1 MNRWQHPSVL
11 RTVLVAT
18 TLLGGLA
25 IADGPQPRRILI
37 IAGTPDGHPPGTH
50 EYAKSAELVR
60 DAVANDAAASGDSVA
75 VETATGGWPMDPAAI
90 ERADT
95 IALFTSGSDRR
106 EQDHPLLVGDHMD
119 QIAKAMARGCGLVT
133 FHYSTFAP
141 NRIGPRIL
149 EWTGGYFDYESGP
162 GPRNWYSRINTWEAR
177 LEPATPDHPICRGIE
192 PFTIKEEIYW
202 RIRFR
207 DDDTRLVPI
216 LKTVA
221 PGDKEPQT
229 VAWAVERAD
238 GGRGFGFT
246 GGHFFA
252 HWQNEPFRRLM
263 VNAILWTAK
272 AEVRDASHHE
282 AFESTGR

>member
-11 RTVLVAT
+11 RTVLVAA
-18 TLLGGLA
+18 TLLGGPA

-50 EYAKSAELVR
+50 EYAKSAEFVR
-60 DAVANDAAASGDSVA
+60 DAVANNAAASVDSVV
-75 VETATGGWPMDPAAI
+75 VETAMGGWPMDPAAI

-162 GPRNWYSRINTWEAR
+162 GR
-177 LEPATPDHPICRGIE
+177 
-192 PFTIKEEIYW
+192 
-202 RIRFR
+202 
-207 DDDTRLVPI
+207 
-216 LKTVA
+216 
-221 PGDKEPQT
+221 
-229 VAWAVERAD
+229 
-238 GGRGFGFT
+238 
-246 GGHFFA
+246 
-252 HWQNEPFRRLM
+252 
-263 VNAILWTAK
+263 
-272 AEVRDASHHE
+272 
-282 AFESTGR
+282 

>member
-1 MNRWQHPSVL
+1 MNRWQQPSVL

-162 GPRNWYSRINTWEAR
+162 GR
-177 LEPATPDHPICRGIE
+177 
-192 PFTIKEEIYW
+192 
-202 RIRFR
+202 
-207 DDDTRLVPI
+207 
-216 LKTVA
+216 
-221 PGDKEPQT
+221 
-229 VAWAVERAD
+229 
-238 GGRGFGFT
+238 
-246 GGHFFA
+246 
-252 HWQNEPFRRLM
+252 
-263 VNAILWTAK
+263 
-272 AEVRDASHHE
+272 
-282 AFESTGR
+282 

>member
-1 MNRWQHPSVL
+1 MNRWQQPSVL

-25 IADGPQPRRILI
+25 IADEPQPQRILI

-141 NRIGPRIL
+141 HRIGPRIL

-207 DDDTRLVPI
+207 DDDPRLVPI

-221 PGDKEPQT
+221 PGEQEPQT
-229 VAWAVERAD
+229 
-238 GGRGFGFT
+238 
-246 GGHFFA
+246 
-252 HWQNEPFRRLM
+252 
-263 VNAILWTAK
+263 
-272 AEVRDASHHE
+272 
-282 AFESTGR
+282 

>member
-1 MNRWQHPSVL
+1 MNRWQQPSVL
-11 RTVLVAT
+11 RTVLVAA
-18 TLLGGLA
+18 TLLGGPA

-50 EYAKSAELVR
+50 EY
-60 DAVANDAAASGDSVA
+60 
-75 VETATGGWPMDPAAI
+75 
-90 ERADT
+90 
-95 IALFTSGSDRR
+95 
-106 EQDHPLLVGDHMD
+106 
-119 QIAKAMARGCGLVT
+119 
-133 FHYSTFAP
+133 
-141 NRIGPRIL
+141 
-149 EWTGGYFDYESGP
+149 
-162 GPRNWYSRINTWEAR
+162 AR

-246 GGHFFA
+246 GGHFFG
-252 HWQNEPFRRLM
+252 HWENEPFRRLM

-272 AEVRDASHHE
+272 AEVRDAGQHE

>member
-1 MNRWQHPSVL
+1 MNTKSPPHIFW
-11 RTVLVAT
+11 
-18 TLLGGLA
+18 TLLAAATVFGGLA
-25 IADGPQPRRILI
+25 IADDVMPRHILI
-37 IAGTPDGHPPGTH
+37 VAGDPDGHPPGTH

-60 DAVANDAAASGDSVA
+60 DALANHAAASGDSVV

-207 DDDTRLVPI
+207 DGDTRLVPI

-221 PGDKEPQT
+221 PGDEEPQT

-252 HWQNEPFRRLM
+252 HWENESFRRLM

-272 AEVRDASHHE
+272 ADVPE
-282 AFESTGR
+282 AGSTPSGR

>member
-1 MNRWQHPSVL
+1 MNRWQQPSVL
-11 RTVLVAT
+11 RTVLVAA
-18 TLLGGLA
+18 TLLGGPA

-37 IAGTPDGHPPGTH
+37 IAGAPDGHPPGTH
-50 EYAKSAELVR
+50 EYANSAELVR

-106 EQDHPLLVGDHMD
+106 EQDHPLHVGDRMD